1 MWLADTAKYAVPHGF
16 QYRTYARQ
24 AWVRLQDLNDVRTA
38 IGCGRGRGAD
48 HAVYGGTGFDEIRDQ
63 TLDPS
68 SYTIG
73 DQVEQTAVV
82 FPSADAAQSL
92 LAAQTKQW
100 QECVNLPSSVPGT
113 PGLQMGQRHGEGGL
127 AWTLANLVTTSG
139 LITLKMAGYDNEAG
153 SHQACQQ
160 ALGVHANVVV
170 KIRACREMIATTTN
184 SPTFTDTSAAGD
196 YAERLANAM
205 VAKIIA
211 PAPSP
216 AASPATSVP
225 STSVLPAGGA
235 SGLPCNASNAA
246 KLAYD
251 SSNGAEI
258 VCVNQALTAN
268 SASSW
273 QWAQPPPMTTG
284 VNATGTSC
292 DPQAEQIMSRSPD
305 GYLVVCHADDRGDH
319 TVGYWQHFL
328 GPLE

>member
-1 MWLADTAKYAVPHGF
+1 
-16 QYRTYARQ
+16 
-24 AWVRLQDLNDVRTA
+24 
-38 IGCGRGRGAD
+38 
-48 HAVYGGTGFDEIRDQ
+48 
-63 TLDPS
+63 
-68 SYTIG
+68 
-73 DQVEQTAVV
+73 
-82 FPSADAAQSL
+82 L

-139 LITLKMAGYDNEAG
+139 LITLKMAGYDKEAG
-153 SHQACQQ
+153 SHQAYQQ

-184 SPTFTDTSAAGD
+184 SPIFADTSAAGD

-205 VAKIIA
+205 FAKIIA